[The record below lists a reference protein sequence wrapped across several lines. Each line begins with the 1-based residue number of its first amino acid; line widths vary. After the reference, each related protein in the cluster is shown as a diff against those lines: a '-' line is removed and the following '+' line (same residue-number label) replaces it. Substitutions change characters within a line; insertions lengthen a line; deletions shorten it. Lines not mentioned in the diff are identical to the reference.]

1 MTSIDND
8 SFAYESLGRQAQ
20 SQRRSPPNYG
30 ISKVGRDARE
40 KVFISGEHSRATA
53 LCRQSPIGGAIY
65 DLPST
70 LDLKSGVAFTKGSLT
85 QGGMPG
91 FNQKV
96 DENLDCNNELQIL
109 VDSQQFKYGRD
120 ATILIGTEPRGRL
133 KDAELI
139 KNHAA
144 AFFGRASPG
153 PAAVGGAGGPDD
165 KISRKRI
172 GYAMPFG
179 VKVSKPDWQKINFSG
194 DNVGPGMYPRKD
206 IAVGKQHLSQ
216 RRNQPLNEFTKASTG
231 RLPLEPKAEDKNE
244 AKKERFAKDVISN
257 LDAAKTSCGK
267 QVLSRNR
274 SEPTV
279 GFGRGTRDR
288 RSRTAM
294 CMTRED
300 MGPSAYMP
308 KPFHSMPQLPM
319 ESRVMRAGWD

>member
-1 MTSIDND
+1 MTSLDAH
-8 SFAYESLGRQAQ
+8 SFAYNSIGRQAQ
-20 SQRRSPPNYG
+20 SQRTSPPSYG
-30 ISKVGRDARE
+30 LSKVGRDARE

-70 LDLKSGVAFTKGSLT
+70 LDLKSGVAFTKGASTDFLSQKT
-85 QGGMPG
+85 DEGM
-91 FNQKV
+91 
-96 DENLDCNNELQIL
+96 DANNELHIL

-120 ATILIGTEPRGRL
+120 STILIGTEPRGRL

-144 AFFGRASPG
+144 AFFGRESPG
-153 PAAVGGAGGPDD
+153 PAAVGGEGGPKFDIT
-165 KISRKRI
+165 KKRMSA
-172 GYAMPFG
+172 AMPFG
-179 VKVSKPDWQKINFSG
+179 VKVSQPDWQKINTMP
-194 DNVGPGMYPRKD
+194 DNVGPGMYTRKD

-216 RRNQPLNEFTKASTG
+216 RANQPVNVF
-231 RLPLEPKAEDKNE
+231 PKAPSTRIPAKPRGTEDKE
-244 AKKERFAKDVISN
+244 TIKSSRYAQDCISV
-257 LDAAKTSCGK
+257 LDAAKSAHGK
-267 QVLSRNR
+267 QVLSKNR

-294 CMTRED
+294 CMTKED
-300 MGPSAYMP
+300 LGPKAFMP

-319 ESRVMRAGWD
+319 ESAVMRTGCG